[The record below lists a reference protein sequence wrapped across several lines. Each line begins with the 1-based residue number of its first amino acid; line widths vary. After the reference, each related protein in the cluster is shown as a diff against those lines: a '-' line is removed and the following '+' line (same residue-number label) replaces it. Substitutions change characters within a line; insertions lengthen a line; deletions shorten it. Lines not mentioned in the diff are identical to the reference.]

1 MGRSAKISDAKCYRL
16 VRAEPSGSRETGG
29 DMKTIATILVLAA
42 ALGGCAQ
49 ARINAASEEMER
61 EKATCRAAPKTT
73 HMNLARCINAA
84 EEKAYRNSGISGGD
98 LVSVRLATR
107 MAIAE
112 KQDKGHMTEAEAEL
126 EFARTNSGLVST
138 DQQRRNS
145 AVTADAISSMAA
157 PRSTTCTRIGNS
169 VTCF

>member
-1 MGRSAKISDAKCYRL
+1 MKVAVMMG
-16 VRAEPSGSRETGG
+16 
-29 DMKTIATILVLAA
+29 LAV
-42 ALGGCAQ
+42 ALAGCAQ
-49 ARINAASEEMER
+49 ARLNAASEEMEKD
-61 EKATCRAAPKTT
+61 KAACRSSPRTT

-112 KQDKGHMTEAEAEL
+112 KQDKGQMTEAEAEL
-126 EFARTNSGLVST
+126 EFARANSGLVST

-145 AVTADAISSMAA
+145 AVTADAISSMAE
-157 PRSTTCTRIGNS
+157 PRSTTCTRYGNS

>member
-1 MGRSAKISDAKCYRL
+1 
-16 VRAEPSGSRETGG
+16 
-29 DMKTIATILVLAA
+29 
-42 ALGGCAQ
+42 
-49 ARINAASEEMER
+49 
-61 EKATCRAAPKTT
+61 
-73 HMNLARCINAA
+73 MNLARCINAA
-84 EEKAYRNSGISGGD
+84 EEKAYRSSGISGGD

-112 KQDKGHMTEAEAEL
+112 KQDKGQMTEAEAEL
-126 EFARTNSGLVST
+126 EFARANSGLVST

-145 AVTADAISSMAA
+145 AVTADAISSMAT